1 MSGLTKSFYKNM
13 FQCQH
18 NNRGY
23 CRYGERCHYQHY
35 TEECQNRF
43 CRTKECPFRHPK
55 ICKNQQN
62 CKFYKLHCCAYR
74 HDEENKSEQINKEK
88 DKIKKLEAE
97 IYSLKIK
104 INEKEEELKILINHE
119 KELEEK
125 INALKLY
132 KQDEINRINDK
143 VDQLIQENEFIKEE
157 NNRLKAEKARFLI
170 QINNKDSDE
179 MKDLSEKI
187 NLQESVIQKFKS
199 MLKCDKCDFQAESL
213 TEFNFHQSVKHP
225 VKATK
230 GHLKCTTCDF
240 KAKKQLDLELHESI
254 KHPKNNFKNHETFP
268 PARVALI
275 APVTDTVPV

>member
-1 MSGLTKSFYKNM
+1 MAPTVS
-13 FQCQH
+13 
-18 NNRGY
+18 
-23 CRYGERCHYQHY
+23 
-35 TEECQNRF
+35 
-43 CRTKECPFRHPK
+43 
-55 ICKNQQN
+55 
-62 CKFYKLHCCAYR
+62 CC
-74 HDEENKSEQINKEK
+74 SEDNSSH
-88 DKIKKLEAE
+88 KLEVAE
-97 IYSLKIK
+97 MGVKIK

-199 MLKCDKCDFQAESL
+199 MLKCYNCYFLVESF
-213 TEFNFHQSVKHP
+213 TEFHFHLLNS
-225 VKATK
+225 
-230 GHLKCTTCDF
+230 L
-240 KAKKQLDLELHESI
+240 
-254 KHPKNNFKNHETFP
+254 
-268 PARVALI
+268 
-275 APVTDTVPV
+275 